1 MREDKTLTRLLR
13 LESTGEPLTTYRRC
27 LRRRGLRR

>member
-1 MREDKTLTRLLR
+1 MREDRMLTRLLR
-13 LESTGEPLTTYRRC
+13 LESIGEPLTTYRRC

>member
-1 MREDKTLTRLLR
+1 MREDKAPARLLK